1 MQTDAKNLLQN
12 TNKEV
17 KTLLISLNKVVAS
30 SKEDFHIKLY
40 ESTPMDIEV
49 FDNVYILAK
58 VDL

>member
-1 MQTDAKNLLQN
+1 MQN

-40 ESTPMDIEV
+40 ENTPMDIEV